1 MMTKKSVI
9 MCVLTILMIAYC
21 CFALP
26 LTARMARDAHVRG
39 LEVTL
44 SDPQSRFVG
53 VSDVI
58 AESGID
64 PDTVKRCLQYRFPI
78 GDVESRLRRAD
89 KFQSANVSL
98 GADGVVR
105 VYVEPMVP
113 VARVFDTNRPSYY
126 INVEGKSIGA
136 ELRYHI
142 DVPVLV
148 GTFDSVHPAH
158 RLLPLLDRIASNPR
172 IGAMVAT
179 VTQEP
184 DGNIIIVPTIV
195 GHVVNFGDTAH
206 VDDKFR
212 RLRAFYRHVAP
223 TRGWELYD
231 TVAVKWRGRVVATR
245 RDKAAEPVPIP
256 VVEEQTGELDIDDNV
271 LEPHDNIYT
280 PTSQPKN

>member
-1 MMTKKSVI
+1 

-105 VYVEPMVP
+105 VYVRAYGTRGKGLRHKQAQLLHQRRGQEHWRR
-113 VARVFDTNRPSYY
+113 ASDTTSTSRSLWALSTASIPHTASSPSSTESPP
-126 INVEGKSIGA
+126 IHALERWWPRS
-136 ELRYHI
+136 
-142 DVPVLV
+142 
-148 GTFDSVHPAH
+148 H
-158 RLLPLLDRIASNPR
+158 RNP
-172 IGAMVAT
+172 T
-179 VTQEP
+179 VTSSSSP
-184 DGNIIIVPTIV
+184 LSW
-195 GHVVNFGDTAH
+195 AM
-206 VDDKFR
+206 
-212 RLRAFYRHVAP
+212 
-223 TRGWELYD
+223 W
-231 TVAVKWRGRVVATR
+231 
-245 RDKAAEPVPIP
+245 
-256 VVEEQTGELDIDDNV
+256 
-271 LEPHDNIYT
+271 
-280 PTSQPKN
+280 